1 MNSHKELCIE
11 ILNAIGGKENINSVA
26 HCATRLRL
34 TLKDVSKVSDDETI
48 KAIKGVLGL
57 VKMNNSYQIIIG
69 PGVDTVY
76 LEFIKMAEI
85 NVGESKENTANTETY
100 SKQSNKKE
108 SLTFK
113 KAGMKAIDFISGS
126 FLPALPVIV
135 AGGLISAILVCC
147 TTFFGMD
154 TESGTYIVLNS
165 IYVAAFTYLPI
176 YVGYNTA
183 KKLNISPMLGA
194 LLGGV
199 LVSGNISGVENLD
212 FIGIPVTTVDYAQS
226 VLPVMFGVL
235 FMSFVYRPLDKYM
248 PKEIKFVMVP
258 VLTMLIAVPVTLI
271 VLGPI
276 ATWVGDGVAS
286 VMLWLNTNLGWLSVA
301 LMSAFCPIML
311 FTGTGGGLFPAIFSS
326 FATYGFE
333 GFIMTSLLSANL
345 AMGGAAIA
353 TSLKLRN
360 KENKS
365 LALSTGITAVFGIT
379 EPAIYGVLIRWKKPF
394 IAAIIGSAIG
404 GLFAGMMN
412 VVEYVFSSPSVIS
425 IIAFANPDGTM
436 DNLIMAIITMI
447 IAFVS
452 AFAITMLMSVK
463 EEDGVLE
470 N

>member
-1 MNSHKELCIE
+1 MN
-11 ILNAIGGKENINSVA
+11 
-26 HCATRLRL
+26 T
-34 TLKDVSKVSDDETI
+34 
-48 KAIKGVLGL
+48 
-57 VKMNNSYQIIIG
+57 SYQIIIG
-69 PGVDTVY
+69 PGVDAVY
-76 LEFIKMAEI
+76 LEFIKIAEI
-85 NVGESKENTANTETY
+85 SIDTKDEETGNTQANEKEA
-100 SKQSNKKE
+100 
-108 SLTFK
+108 LTFK
-113 KAGMKAIDFISGS
+113 TVGIKAIDFISGS
-126 FLPALPVIV
+126 FLPVLPVIV

-165 IYVAAFTYLPI
+165 IYTAAFTYLPI

-183 KKLNISPMLGA
+183 KKLNISPMLGS

-212 FIGIPVTTVDYAQS
+212 FLGISIATVDYAQS

-235 FMSFVYRPLDKYM
+235 FMSFIYRSLEKNM

-258 VLTMLIAVPVTLI
+258 VLTMLITVPVTLI

-276 ATWVGDGVAS
+276 ATWAGNGIANI
-286 VMLWLNTNLGWLSVA
+286 MFWLNTHLGWASVG

-311 FTGTGGGLFPAIFSS
+311 FTGTGGAFFPAIFSS

-333 GFIMTSLLSANL
+333 GFIMTSLLAANL

-394 IAAIIGSAIG
+394 VAAILGSAIG
-404 GLFAGMMN
+404 GMFAGFMN

-425 IIAFANPDGTM
+425 IIAFANTDGTM
-436 DNLIMAIITMI
+436 NNLIMAIITMI

-452 AFAITMLMSVK
+452 AFVIVMLMNIT
-463 EEDGVLE
+463 EEDGVSE

>member
-1 MNSHKELCIE
+1 MNSHTELCNE
-11 ILNAIGGKENINSVA
+11 VLSAIGGKTNIDSVA

-34 TLKDVSKVSDDETI
+34 TLKDLTKVSDDETI
-48 KAIKGVLGL
+48 KAIKGVMGL

-69 PGVDTVY
+69 PGVDIVY
-76 LEFIKMAEI
+76 LEFIKLTEI
-85 NVGESKENTANTETY
+85 YDSQTIDNPV
-100 SKQSNKKE
+100 KKE
-108 SLTFK
+108 KLTIK
-113 KAGMKAIDFISGS
+113 KVGMRAIDFISGS

-147 TTFFGMD
+147 TTFFKMD
-154 TESGTYIVLNS
+154 QSAGTYVVLNS
-165 IYVAAFTYLPI
+165 VYVAAFTYLPI
-176 YVGYNTA
+176 FVGYNTA
-183 KKLNISPMLGA
+183 KKLSISPMLGA

-199 LVSGNISGVENLD
+199 LVSGTISGVENLD
-212 FIGIPVTTVDYAQS
+212 FIGIPITTVDYAQS

-235 FMSFVYRPLDKYM
+235 FMAFVYRPLDKHM
-248 PKEIKFVMVP
+248 PKEIKFVIVP
-258 VLTMLIAVPVTLI
+258 VLTMLISVPITLI
-271 VLGPI
+271 AIGPI
-276 ATWVGDGVAS
+276 ATWMGDGVAYI
-286 VMLWLNTNLGWLSVA
+286 MLWLNTNLGWLSIS

-326 FATYGFE
+326 FATYGYE

-353 TSLKLRN
+353 TSLKLKN
-360 KENKS
+360 KDNKS
-365 LALSTGITAVFGIT
+365 LAVSTGLTAIFGIT

-394 IAAIIGSAIG
+394 IASIIGAAIG

-436 DNLIMAIITMI
+436 NNLIMAIITMI

-452 AFAITMLMSVK
+452 AFVITIFMNIK
-463 EEDGVLE
+463 EDSVLE

>member
-1 MNSHKELCIE
+1 MNTHTKLCIE
-11 ILNAIGGKENINSVA
+11 ILKAIGGKENIDSAA

-34 TLKDVSKVSDDETI
+34 TLNDVSIVSDDDTI

-69 PGVDTVY
+69 PGVEMVY
-76 LEFIKMAEI
+76 LEFIKLAEI
-85 NVGESKENTANTETY
+85 KKENESKNHSDEKADYKKT
-100 SKQSNKKE
+100 SKKE
-108 SLTFK
+108 SVTLK
-113 KAGMKAIDFISGS
+113 YIGMKAVDFIYGS
-126 FLPALPVIV
+126 FLPVLPIIV

-165 IYVAAFTYLPI
+165 IYVAAFTFLPI

-183 KKLNISPMLGA
+183 KKLNITPMLGA

-199 LVSGNISGVENLD
+199 LVSGNISGAENLN
-212 FIGIPVTTVDYAQS
+212 FIGLPITTVDYAQS
-226 VLPVMFGVL
+226 VLPVMLGVL
-235 FMSFVYRPLDKYM
+235 FMSFIFRPLDKYI
-248 PKEIKFVMVP
+248 PKEIKFVIVP
-258 VLTMLIAVPVTLI
+258 VLTMLITVPVTLI

-276 ATWVGDGVAS
+276 ATWVGNGIAE
-286 VMLWLNTNLGWLSVA
+286 VMLWLNTNLGWLSVSI
-301 LMSAFCPIML
+301 MSALCPIIL
-311 FTGTGGGLFPAIFSS
+311 FTGIGGAFFPMVFAS
-326 FATYGFE
+326 FAAYGFE
-333 GFIMTSLLSANL
+333 GFVMTGLLSANL
-345 AMGGAAIA
+345 AIGGAALA
-353 TSLKLRN
+353 TCIKMKNKDNRSL
-360 KENKS
+360 S
-365 LALSTGITAVFGIT
+365 LSTGITAVFGIT

-404 GLFAGMMN
+404 GLFAGLMN

-436 DNLIMAIITMI
+436 DNIIMAIITMA

-452 AFAITMLMSVK
+452 AFVITMLMKVR
-463 EEDGVLE
+463 EEDGILE